1 MTAFPDKRAYLALC
15 RRQALVPLCVEVTA
29 DLETPVSAFAKI
41 CGRRPFS
48 FLFES
53 VEGQEAVA
61 RYSFLGTDPFATF
74 RCTGDRL
81 VVSGLLALRK
91 RAATPWPDL
100 RRLLRHLALRPPH
113 RRLPRFFGGAVGYV
127 GYGAV
132 RYAERIPL
140 LKPDTLGLP
149 DLWFFFPK
157 IVLVFDHF
165 RHTLILVA
173 CLPHEGDP
181 AGAYW
186 ESLRLIQNA
195 RGRLR
200 SSISLPS
207 PPARRAPRFRS
218 ETDRGVFLSSV
229 RRVVQEIRNG
239 ECVQAVLS
247 QRFRADCA
255 SDDLTLYRA
264 VRLINPSPYLFLLR
278 LPGSS
283 LVGSS
288 PELLLRVQDGVVST
302 RPIAG
307 TRPRHP
313 DPAKDK
319 ALEAELLRDPKELA
333 EHVMLVDLGRNDLGK
348 VCRFGTVRLS
358 EYMNVERFSHVMH
371 IVSQVEGRLKRGEDA
386 VGAFQAAFPAGTV
399 TGAPKVRAMEL
410 IEEHEPF
417 QRGPYAG
424 AVGYFGYG
432 GNCDTAITIRTLLK
446 TRDACYVQAGAGI
459 VADSKPVREHEE
471 TLAKAQALFR
481 AVELAERGLEL

>member
-1 MTAFPDKRAYLALC
+1 MTTFPDKRAYLALC
-15 RRQALVPLCVEVTA
+15 RRQSLVPLCVRITA
-29 DLETPVSAFAKI
+29 DLETPVSAFAKV
-41 CGRRPFS
+41 CGRQPFS

-53 VEGQEAVA
+53 VEGQEAIA
-61 RYSFLGTDPFATF
+61 RYSFLGTAPFASL
-74 RCTGDRL
+74 RCTREQLEVG
-81 VVSGLLALRK
+81 GLQPKRK
-91 RAATPWPDL
+91 RVATPWPDL
-100 RRLLRHLALRPPH
+100 RRLLRHLAFRLPDE
-113 RRLPRFFGGAVGYV
+113 RLPRFFGGAVGYV

-132 RYAERIPL
+132 RYVERIPL
-140 LKPDTLGLP
+140 SKPDNLGLP

-173 CLPHEGDP
+173 SLPHAGDP
-181 AGAYW
+181 EGAYQ
-186 ESLRLIQNA
+186 ESLRLIE
-195 RGRLR
+195 RVRRRLK
-200 SSISLPS
+200 SSITLQPHR
-207 PPARRAPRFRS
+207 PRRKIRFRP
-218 ETDRGVFLSSV
+218 ETDRDVFLASV
-229 RRVVQEIRNG
+229 RRIVREIRNG
-239 ECVQAVLS
+239 ECIQTVLS
-247 QRFRADCA
+247 QRFRAECE

-264 VRLINPSPYLFLLR
+264 ARLINPSPYLFLLR
-278 LPGSS
+278 MQGCS

-288 PELLLRVQDGVVST
+288 PELLLRVQDGIVST

-313 DPAKDK
+313 DPARDK
-319 ALEAELLRDPKELA
+319 ALEAQLLRDPKEIA

-348 VCRFGTVRLS
+348 VCRYGSVGVS
-358 EYMNVERFSHVMH
+358 EYMSVERFSHVMH

-446 TRDACYVQAGAGI
+446 TGTACYVQAGAGI
-459 VADSKPVREHEE
+459 VADSKPVREYEE

-481 AVELAERGLEL
+481 AVSLAERGLEL